1 MFKFGGTPADT
12 SRNEFNDNF
21 VQGMNNQ
28 KIQNT
33 HRASIKAKV
42 NQVLTGKPSTWAS
55 DKGKKRDIR
64 HIVNTNQYY
73 NTVKK
78 QYNKNP
84 QGGTDAAVAHAEK
97 VVPPVMEKRN
107 WFKGAK
113 SSPTHLYHPGT
124 STGQKIRKEFTDLK
138 IKISPNNPIV
148 TDTTRHGGG
157 NMNVV
162 HRSVNPKGGNTQIL
176 TKKIRRSNSGFRV
189 DTNAGTQTGNAKT
202 LSHIANR
209 RNNKSLIKHDIK

>member
-1 MFKFGGTPADT
+1 MFKFSGTPADT

-42 NQVLTGKPSTWAS
+42 NQVLTDKPSTWAS

-84 QGGTDAAVAHAEK
+84 QGGIDAAVAHAEK

-107 WFKGAK
+107 WFKGAETTSSSGSFSGVK
-113 SSPTHLYHPGT
+113 SHGPKTIT
-124 STGQKIRKEFTDLK
+124 SNDRGGYNTSQIYSVDA
-138 IKISPNNPIV
+138 SQV
-148 TDTTRHGGG
+148 GGG
-157 NMNVV
+157 TGLRYYQGSGSSRSMQLSGDKAHMNALMKMQTTPSDSIAVGDLPGAA
-162 HRSVNPKGGNTQIL
+162 PKKR
-176 TKKIRRSNSGFRV
+176 KKRFGIF
-189 DTNAGTQTGNAKT
+189 
-202 LSHIANR
+202 
-209 RNNKSLIKHDIK
+209 